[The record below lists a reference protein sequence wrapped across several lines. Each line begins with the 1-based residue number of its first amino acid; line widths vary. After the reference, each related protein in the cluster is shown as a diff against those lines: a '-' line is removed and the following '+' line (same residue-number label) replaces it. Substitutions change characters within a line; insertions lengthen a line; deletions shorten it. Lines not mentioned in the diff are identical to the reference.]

1 MRPFAQVPDFLASKA
16 GHNFILMT
24 LLSALVSGAV
34 GVGSYL
40 TNLTW
45 FETDKGAEKITALEL
60 VDSFVSEYSRALSG
74 VAGKEAAPVP
84 ATFRAHAIERF
95 NGTRS
100 RENAVRLSM
109 VGPRGRE
116 IAIAPPDDDVQAAIE
131 RFSKET
137 DPTPETRFVT
147 IGGNLLFRTI
157 YPSIASQQS
166 CVDCH
171 NRHQAGKVQW
181 HLNDVMGALT
191 IDAPASAFQLHN
203 ILLSSGIAGAIFV
216 IISGIG
222 LFIFAMQFR
231 EFGLRDESERSLRV
245 AAGEIEELNQNLEKR
260 VDERTTEL
268 RNMQVELLR
277 KERLSVLG
285 QLTATVAHELRNPLS
300 ALRNSVFTVKEIVN
314 QNGLKLERPI
324 TRMERSITR
333 CDRIIGDLLDFTRI
347 RELQRTP
354 VGFDQWLS
362 ELLDE
367 QELPPHVEIVRDLRV
382 GGVRISIDPDRLR
395 RVVINLVDNA
405 VQAIG
410 DPQPQHEAKVAVT
423 TVIVGDDVE
432 LAVSDTGRGIPPEVL
447 PRVFEPLFSTKN
459 FGTGLGLPTVK
470 QIVEQHSGSINI
482 ESEMSRGTRVVIRL
496 PLGDRE
502 EMAA

>member
-1 MRPFAQVPDFLASKA
+1 MSPLAQLPAFLASKA
-16 GHNFILMT
+16 GRNFILLT
-24 LLSALVSGAV
+24 LLSALVSAAV

-60 VDSFVSEYSRALSG
+60 VDAFVSEYSRALSG
-74 VAGKEAAPVP
+74 VAGKAAAPVP

-95 NGTRS
+95 NGMRS
-100 RENAVRLSM
+100 SGNAVRLSM

-116 IAIAPPDDDVQAAIE
+116 IAIPPADDDVEAAIE
-131 RFSKET
+131 RFMKSA
-137 DPTPETRFVT
+137 DPKPETRFVT

-171 NRHQAGKVQW
+171 NRHQPDKTQW
-181 HLNDVMGALT
+181 RLNDVMGALT
-191 IDAPASAFQLHN
+191 IDAPASAFRHHN
-203 ILLSSGIAGAIFV
+203 TLLSAGIAGLIFV
-216 IISGIG
+216 VISGIG

-231 EFGLRDESERSLRV
+231 EFRLRDESERSLRV
-245 AAGEIEELNQNLEKR
+245 AAGEIEQLNQSLERR
-260 VDERTTEL
+260 VDERTAEL
-268 RNMQVELLR
+268 RAVQEELLR

-314 QNGLKLERPI
+314 QKGLTLERPI

-333 CDRIIGDLLDFTRI
+333 CDRIIGDLLDFTRM

-354 VGFDQWLS
+354 IAFDQWLS

-367 QELPPHVEIVRDLRV
+367 QERPPHVEIVRELRV
-382 GGVRISIDPDRLR
+382 GNGRASIDPDRLR
-395 RVVINLVDNA
+395 RVVINLIDNA
-405 VQAIG
+405 FQAIG
-410 DPQPQHEAKVAVT
+410 DPQPGRAAKVAVAT
-423 TVIVGDDVE
+423 AIVDGGIEVVV
-432 LAVSDTGRGIPPEVL
+432 ADTGRGIPPDVL

-470 QIVEQHSGSINI
+470 QIVELHHGSIRI
-482 ESEMSRGTRVVIRL
+482 ESELSQGTRVIIRL
-496 PLGDRE
+496 PLGEIE
-502 EMAA
+502 ELAA